1 MQNSGTNKY
10 FAMIRNKKEVKKL
23 LDNAD
28 PQEAKRVTD
37 NMMIRAAN
45 ALGNFQDGR
54 GSNNEDAAESAL
66 LPPIENMRDVAI
78 HIAIGVALQAQK
90 DGVAPEMSKQQIS
103 DHLQKIFCIPEYRNY
118 KL

>member
-1 MQNSGTNKY
+1 VVASK
-10 FAMIRNKKEVKKL
+10 
-23 LDNAD
+23 
-28 PQEAKRVTD
+28 AKRVTD

-103 DHLQKIFCIPEYRNY
+103 DHLQKIFWIPEYRNY